1 MAYMTY
7 RPLSFLTA
15 YDLAC
20 GKVQRRVTKRGAVRL
35 FYQRGQYRVIS
46 PLGYLQSPS
55 LTMARD
61 FFVSLVSKGNQ
72 P

>member
-7 RPLSFLTA
+7 LTA
-15 YDLAC
+15 YELAC
-20 GKVQRRVTKRGAVRL
+20 GKVQRRATRHGAVRL

-61 FFVSLVSKGNQ
+61 FFISLVSKGNQ

>member
-1 MAYMTY
+1 MTY
-7 RPLSFLTA
+7 LTA
-15 YDLAC
+15 YELAR
-20 GKVQRRVTKRGAVRL
+20 GNVQRRATRRGAVRL

-46 PLGYLQSPS
+46 ALGYLQSPS
-55 LTMARD
+55 LTAARD